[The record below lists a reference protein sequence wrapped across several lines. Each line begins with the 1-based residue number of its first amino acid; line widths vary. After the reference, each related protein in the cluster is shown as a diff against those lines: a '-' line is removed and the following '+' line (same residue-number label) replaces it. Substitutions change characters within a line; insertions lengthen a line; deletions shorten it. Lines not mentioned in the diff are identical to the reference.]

1 MVIVKIAK
9 GAKALTKRVKVRK
22 VTGKPRGKA
31 VINTRPKFVDKI
43 GKKIGSKI
51 RKKSATG
58 DFFSKKRTKPLG
70 QYHGFGSQKELDAV
84 RWNQRGQHRVMLAQD
99 RQTRIHKLIRKDK
112 KVLPPYAFKK
122 FTTKRKLSLPSRT
135 FLPDHPGTWQGRG
148 IYPHDTNQY
157 TTDRFH
163 LLRITLD
170 KGERPGAWFRN
181 ASGRKRSV
189 GYKKNLGRVRG
200 EDLAIGA
207 SGAVVFGGI
216 GGVALSRY
224 HGKTLTGADLPK
236 KKKKKGSKQ

>member
-1 MVIVKIAK
+1 MVIAKIAK
-9 GAKALTKRVKVRK
+9 GAKAFTKRVKVRK
-22 VTGKPRGKA
+22 VTGKPRGKR

-58 DFFSKKRTKPLG
+58 DFFVRKKPLG
-70 QYHGFGSQKELDAV
+70 PYLGYGSQKELDAV
-84 RWNQRGQHRVMLAQD
+84 RWNQRGQRRVMLAQD

-122 FTTKRKLSLPSRT
+122 FTTKRKLSLPTSS
-135 FLPDHPGTWQGRG
+135 FFPDHPGTWQGRG
-148 IYPHDTNQY
+148 IYRYDANEY

-163 LLRITLD
+163 LLRIALD

-181 ASGRKRSV
+181 AYGRKRSV

-207 SGAVVFGGI
+207 SGAVVFGGV
-216 GGVALSRY
+216 GGVALPRY
-224 HGKTLTGADLPK
+224 HGKTLRGANYKAPGR
-236 KKKKKGSKQ
+236 KKKGSE